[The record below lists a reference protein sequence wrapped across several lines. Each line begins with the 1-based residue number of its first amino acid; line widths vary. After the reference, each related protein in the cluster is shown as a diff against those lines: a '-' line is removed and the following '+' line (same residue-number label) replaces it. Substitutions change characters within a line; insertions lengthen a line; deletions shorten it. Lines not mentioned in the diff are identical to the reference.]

1 MIMEML
7 SIFLLANLL
16 LLIMIVVVLVFFAR
30 AKKERYQSNKTAREL
45 QKLKKQII

>member
-1 MIMEML
+1 MEML

-16 LLIMIVVVLVFFAR
+16 LLILIVIMLVFSVR
-30 AKKERYQSNKTAREL
+30 AKTERDNSNKTAREL